1 MDSNGSAFTSK
12 CAPLSRAQN
21 ALKGTVPVWLA
32 GVLVVLLLIIA
43 GIGYR
48 VMAAVVQTARNTP
61 IELPVPLS
69 AVPTCIGGW
78 VGDELPVPTVTKAY
92 METYFADDFIS
103 RRYENTTKGLWAD
116 VYAVYCSANPAGI
129 VGHQPRICFPGHG
142 WIWDQ
147 TVPSEITSQ
156 SGRLIKCLVHCFHK
170 PAPAYQQIFVL
181 NFYVLN
187 GQVTRRESDFANF
200 LGRRPNLAGDP
211 ARYVA
216 QIQISSILEHAARAA
231 ARDMADTVLSFLPD
245 RDGHVEASNLPD
257 GLTRVEGMVE
267 GDQRGGE

>member
-1 MDSNGSAFTSK
+1 MDSHGSAFTGK
-12 CAPLSRAQN
+12 CVSSSRAQN
-21 ALKGTVPVWLA
+21 ARRGTVPVWLA
-32 GVLVVLLLIIA
+32 GVLAVLLLLVA

-48 VMAAVVQTARNTP
+48 VMAAVVQTARDTP

-103 RRYENTTKGLWAD
+103 RRYVNTTEGLWAD
-116 VYAVYCSANPAGI
+116 VYVVYCSANPAGI
-129 VGHQPRICFPGHG
+129 VGHKPRICFRGHG

-147 TVPSEITSQ
+147 TVPSEITSR
-156 SGRLIKCLVHCFHK
+156 SGRPIKCLIHCFHK
-170 PAPAYQQIFVL
+170 PAPAYQQVFVL

-187 GQVTRRESDFANF
+187 GQVTRSESDFANF
-200 LGRRPNLAGDP
+200 LGRRPNLSGDP

-216 QIQISSILEHAARAA
+216 QIQLSSVLEYSVRAA
-231 ARDMADTVLSFLPD
+231 AHEMADTILSFLPD
-245 RDGHVEASNLPD
+245 QDGHVEAGNLPD
-257 GLTRVEGMVE
+257 GLTQAEGTVESG
-267 GDQRGGE
+267 QP